1 MTTYGYIGETPVRG
15 SKEKQRKMITDR
27 YGDIEIST
35 DSLADVRKG
44 RESLYTLLNKLQKGD
59 TLVIT
64 GLNVLADNG
73 EEAYRVFQDLI
84 DRKINVE
91 MIREPY
97 FGTETYVNTGLNY
110 SDISKERYSRRLIQ
124 KQIEAYFEMMEED
137 SITRKER
144 LMKSVEKGK
153 QFGRPEGYHDIDKIN
168 ETTRIILT
176 ESKTFGGN
184 ATDEEIIRKTDMK
197 RAPYYRLKKSLKQRD
212 K

>member
-73 EEAYRVFQDLI
+73 EEAYRIFQDLI

-97 FGTETYVNTGLNY
+97 LEH
-110 SDISKERYSRRLIQ
+110 KHMLIP
-124 KQIEAYFEMMEED
+124 A
-137 SITRKER
+137 
-144 LMKSVEKGK
+144 
-153 QFGRPEGYHDIDKIN
+153 
-168 ETTRIILT
+168 
-176 ESKTFGGN
+176 
-184 ATDEEIIRKTDMK
+184 
-197 RAPYYRLKKSLKQRD
+197 
-212 K
+212 

>member
-73 EEAYRVFQDLI
+73 EEAYRIFQDLI

>member
-73 EEAYRVFQDLI
+73 EEAYRIFQDLI

-197 RAPYYRLKKSLKQRD
+197 RAPYYRLKKLLKQRD